1 MEMELRNISLT
12 FCLIGLALFPHTGA
26 KDSFPEKVS
35 YHERVGTVIAV
46 LAPSPNIQSTIV
58 VFPTTTAAHA
68 PSPTHSQDSPQAF
81 LNVHNAARAA
91 VGVQPMTWDNS
102 VAVYAIDYANQRS
115 NDCKLLH
122 SGGPYGENL
131 AMSTG
136 NLSATDAVEM
146 WIDEKTDYDLK
157 SNTCASGH
165 TCGHYTQVIWATSTR
180 LGCAKVGC
188 GHGGTFVVCNY
199 DPPGNFVGERP
210 TDWNQS
216 IIGVVAPSPDS
227 APHFF
232 PSKERK
238 DMKGL
243 VVGVVVGAWALILG
257 LGFIW
262 FISRRKRHKD
272 NKLDDHIN
280 DVFFAGGFQTGIGPK
295 KFSLVELVKVTSN
308 FKDEL
313 KLGEGGFGAV
323 YRGYL
328 RELDTYVAVK
338 RVSKASKQGIKEYAS
353 EVTIISRLRH
363 KNLVKLIGWCHEKGE
378 LILVYEFM
386 ANGSLDAHLFK
397 GKSLL
402 TWEVRF
408 KIVQGLASALFYLH
422 EEGDHCVL
430 HRDIKTSNVMLDSSF
445 NAKLGDFGLA
455 RLVDHGKGSRTT
467 LLAGTMGYMAPE
479 CVSSGKAS
487 KESDIYSFGVVAL
500 EIACGRRSIEP
511 KYEESRA
518 ALVAWVWDSYGKK
531 RLLDVA
537 DEKLCL
543 DFDTKQMEC
552 LLMIGLWCVH
562 PDHNL
567 RPSIRQAI
575 QVLNFEASLPN
586 LPGTRPTPMYDVAT
600 ATGLRASEPYFS
612 TLTITVPR

>member
-1 MEMELRNISLT
+1 
-12 FCLIGLALFPHTGA
+12 
-26 KDSFPEKVS
+26 
-35 YHERVGTVIAV
+35 
-46 LAPSPNIQSTIV
+46 
-58 VFPTTTAAHA
+58 
-68 PSPTHSQDSPQAF
+68 
-81 LNVHNAARAA
+81 
-91 VGVQPMTWDNS
+91 
-102 VAVYAIDYANQRS
+102 
-115 NDCKLLH
+115 
-122 SGGPYGENL
+122 
-131 AMSTG
+131 
-136 NLSATDAVEM
+136 
-146 WIDEKTDYDLK
+146 
-157 SNTCASGH
+157 
-165 TCGHYTQVIWATSTR
+165 
-180 LGCAKVGC
+180 
-188 GHGGTFVVCNY
+188 
-199 DPPGNFVGERP
+199 
-210 TDWNQS
+210 
-216 IIGVVAPSPDS
+216 
-227 APHFF
+227 
-232 PSKERK
+232 
-238 DMKGL
+238 MKGL

-455 RLVDHGKGSRTT
+455 RKS
-467 LLAGTMGYMAPE
+467 
-479 CVSSGKAS
+479 
-487 KESDIYSFGVVAL
+487 
-500 EIACGRRSIEP
+500 
-511 KYEESRA
+511 
-518 ALVAWVWDSYGKK
+518 
-531 RLLDVA
+531 
-537 DEKLCL
+537 
-543 DFDTKQMEC
+543 
-552 LLMIGLWCVH
+552 
-562 PDHNL
+562 
-567 RPSIRQAI
+567 
-575 QVLNFEASLPN
+575 
-586 LPGTRPTPMYDVAT
+586 
-600 ATGLRASEPYFS
+600 
-612 TLTITVPR
+612 